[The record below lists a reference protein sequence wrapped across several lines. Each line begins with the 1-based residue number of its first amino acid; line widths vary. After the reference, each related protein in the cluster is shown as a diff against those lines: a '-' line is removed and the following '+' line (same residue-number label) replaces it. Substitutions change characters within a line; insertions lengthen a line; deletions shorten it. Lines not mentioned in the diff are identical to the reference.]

1 MNCAIWKETAMVK
14 VTSMPP
20 PGPGDPIFGRL
31 HIGPPISG
39 DVGRDADRESDD
51 GDDPDADRP
60 AD

>member
-1 MNCAIWKETAMVK
+1 MVK